1 MTDIRARLLNTPRF
15 TEHTEKIE
23 DVGEITYRALSR
35 DEVLNG
41 RERNKGKTTAEIE
54 CYLVSLAMVDP
65 MLTPEDVAQW
75 QKMSP
80 AGELERITGK
90 IMRLSGMG
98 SADTPI
104 DQEVYK
110 SVRSESRA

>member
-1 MTDIRARLLNTPRF
+1 MSDLRSRLLSTPRF
-15 TEHTEKIE
+15 EEHTESI
-23 DVGEITYRALSR
+23 DGVGAITYRALSR

-65 MLTPEDVAQW
+65 VLTPEDVAQW
-75 QKMSP
+75 QRMSP
-80 AGELERITGK
+80 AGELERITTA

-98 SADTPI
+98 GRADGEDPP
-104 DQEVYK
+104 DREAYK
-110 SVRSESRA
+110 SVRS